1 MGIIEYFE
9 LQQKYE
15 KQYGERTIVLYQSGI
30 FYETWE
36 YDPNE
41 CRSDKDKIDSDGKLW
56 DIHIGHSVVLSTTL
70 NYNLSC
76 EDGQKPYGIKNP
88 NKLGFPIIAYEKCL
102 ATLLAN
108 DYVVVR
114 VDQQGSSKNITRVVS
129 EIYSPTMQI
138 DTISLNRSTSNI
150 ACIYI
155 EYQKGNN
162 SYDNFLITTGV
173 SVIDVITGQNKVC
186 EYFSK
191 VEDQV
196 YPIQELYRF
205 LISHS
210 PRELIIHLSD
220 MPPGLDTNTD
230 DKPNKYIK
238 YLERVLELRRFDRL
252 NVYINSVPVEYK
264 KIPYQIEFLNK
275 IFVKQEPKKKNSFLN
290 IIQKRNEKIISEL
303 GMSEMNYGR
312 ISYLLLLQHC
322 HSHNPTIILKLSKP
336 NLQWLDDKYHLI
348 LTHNAIVQL
357 DLIPQKENK
366 FRRKAEIDSLLS
378 VIDHNRTHLGKRALE
393 NLLQNPMLDLE
404 EIQFYYDMVDEMF
417 TMVDK
422 DPLWLLLDKSLREL
436 PDIGRLQRKLELKL
450 ITPKEL
456 SMLYTAY
463 IKIINIYCLILN
475 NNVPILQSKLLAQ
488 EDVINFN
495 EFISRFSM
503 IINFEHL
510 ECCSINTL
518 PETKEKILDFP
529 ACPIK
534 PGIYSAIDEL
544 NNRLITAE
552 TALQQI
558 VDHLNSFLTK
568 TTGAK
573 IKLNSAKA
581 VKGQGAKKVGPD
593 ITILLTTFAKAKT
606 LESSNINT
614 DLCGVVDFVTYSS
627 NDKKIVS
634 DKINYYC
641 DEIDNVKMELR
652 KKLYV
657 IYETWV
663 GEMVHTYTFYTAIAG
678 LIAKLDLIHS
688 YALVSHKYN
697 YYKPILDTSDGSS
710 YFEIVDLRNPLI
722 ERLIDGIYVTNNL
735 SLGRG
740 NVNENRSNGMILYSL
755 NMAGKSSLIK
765 AVVLNIILAQI
776 GCFTAC
782 NLKYKPYSKIITR
795 LSSNDNLFQG
805 YSTFE
810 IEMMELRT
818 ILRNSNENTLVLGNE
833 LAAGSDITC
842 ATGITASAIL
852 SLIDINATYIFA
864 SHIHDVVKLPHISK
878 IPTEKLKISHLTVT
892 KDEKLNEL
900 IYERKLRD
908 GQGPSVYGILVTEAL
923 GLPQNFINKAYEI
936 VNYLLGTNNEVIN
949 LKPSRYNSS
958 TYIDSCGIC
967 GKTQGVLHQHHL
979 IEQKY
984 ADDKGLV
991 SKMSISDSGNKEYIG
1006 SLHKNSPDNLI
1017 VLCQECHNELHIN
1030 HKELEILTISN
1041 GKIIRFKS

>member
-9 LQQKYE
+9 LQQKFE

-36 YDPNE
+36 YDPSE
-41 CRSDKDKIDSDGKLW
+41 CRSEKDKIDSNGKIW
-56 DIHIGHSVVLSTTL
+56 ENHVGHSVVLSTTL
-70 NYNLSC
+70 NYNLTY
-76 EDGQKPYGIKNP
+76 EDGQKPYSIKNP
-88 NKLGFPIIAYEKCL
+88 HKMGFPMISYDKCL
-102 ATLLAN
+102 TTLLAN

-114 VDQQGSSKNITRVVS
+114 VDQDGTGKNITRSVS

-162 SYDNFLITTGV
+162 NYENFLITTGV
-173 SVIDVITGQNKVC
+173 SVIDIITGQNKIC

-191 VEDQV
+191 MEDEV
-196 YPIQELYRF
+196 HPLQELYRF

-220 MPPGLDTNTD
+220 MPVGLDTNTA
-230 DKPNKYIK
+230 DKPNKYVK

-264 KIPYQIEFLNK
+264 KIVYQIEFLNK
-275 IFVKQEPKKKNSFLN
+275 LFVKQEPKKKGMLN
-290 IIQKRNEKIISEL
+290 IIQKRNDKIISEL
-303 GMSEMNYGR
+303 GMDQMNFGR

-322 HSHNPTIILKLSKP
+322 NSHNPATIAKLSRP
-336 NLQWLDDKYHLI
+336 DLQWLDDKHHLI
-348 LTHNAIVQL
+348 LTHNAIIQL

-366 FRRKAEIDSLLS
+366 FRKKSEIDSLLS
-378 VIDHNRTHLGKRALE
+378 VLDHTKTFLGKRALE
-393 NLLQNPMLDLE
+393 NLLQNPMLDPV

-417 TMVDK
+417 VMVDK
-422 DPLWLLLDKSLREL
+422 DPLWFVLEKSLKEL
-436 PDIGRLQRKLELKL
+436 PDLSRLQRKLELKL
-450 ITPKEL
+450 VTPKEL
-456 SMLYTAY
+456 SILYTAY

-475 NNVPILQSKLLAQ
+475 NNVPVLQSKLLSQ
-488 EDVINFN
+488 EEVTSFN
-495 EFISRFSM
+495 EFISRFGT
-503 IINFEHL
+503 IINFENL
-510 ECCSINTL
+510 QCCTVDTFPDS
-518 PETKEKILDFP
+518 KEKFLEFVN
-529 ACPIK
+529 CPTN

-544 NNRLITAE
+544 NNILITAE

-568 TTGAK
+568 STGKK
-573 IKLNSAKA
+573 IKLDSGKA

-593 ITILLTTFAKAKT
+593 VTILLTTFAKAKV
-606 LESSNINT
+606 LESSNIDT
-614 DLCGVVDFVTYSS
+614 RLCGEVNFITYSS
-627 NDKKIVS
+627 SDKKIVS
-634 DKINYYC
+634 DKINYYS
-641 DEIDNVKMELR
+641 DEIDNVKMNLR
-652 KKLYV
+652 KQLWI
-657 IYETWV
+657 IYEKWID
-663 GEMVHTYTFYTAIAG
+663 EMVCKYTFYTGIAG
-678 LIAKLDLIHS
+678 FVAKLDLIHS
-688 YALVSHKYN
+688 YALVSHKNN
-697 YYKPILDTSDGSS
+697 YYKPVLDTSEGPS
-710 YFEIVDLRNPLI
+710 YFDIIDLRHQVI
-722 ERLIDGIYVTNNL
+722 ERLIDGVYVTNNL

-740 NVNENRSNGMILYSL
+740 NVEENRSNGMLLYSL

-765 AVVLNIILAQI
+765 AVALNIIVAQI

-782 NLKYKPYSKIITR
+782 KLKYKPYSKIITR
-795 LSSNDNLFQG
+795 LSSADNLFQG

-878 IPTEKLKISHLTVT
+878 ITTEKLKISHLTVT
-892 KDEKLNEL
+892 KNEELNEL
-900 IYERKLRD
+900 IYERKLHD

-949 LKPSRYNSS
+949 LKTGRYNSS

-967 GKTQGVLHQHHL
+967 GKNQGQLHQHHL

-984 ADDKGLV
+984 ADNKGLV
-991 SKMSISDSGNKEYIG
+991 SKMSISNTGDKQYIG

-1017 VLCQECHNELHIN
+1017 VLCQECHNELHSN
-1030 HKELEILTISN
+1030 HKELEILTVST

>member
-9 LQQKYE
+9 FQQKYE

-41 CRSDKDKIDSDGKLW
+41 CRSDKDKIDSDGKMW
-56 DIHIGHSVVLSTTL
+56 TKHIGLSVILSTTL

-76 EDGQKPYGIKNP
+76 EDGQKPYGISNP
-88 NKLGFPIIAYEKCL
+88 HKMGFPIISYDKCL

-114 VDQQGSSKNITRVVS
+114 VDQQGSGKNITRSVA

-162 SYDNFLITTGV
+162 NYENFLITTGV
-173 SVIDVITGQNKVC
+173 SVIDIITGQNKIC

-191 VEDQV
+191 VEDEV
-196 YPIQELYRF
+196 HPLQELYRF
-205 LISHS
+205 LISHA

-220 MPPGLDTNTD
+220 MPVGLDTNTD
-230 DKPNKYIK
+230 DKPNKYVK

-264 KIPYQIEFLNK
+264 KIAYQVEFLNK
-275 IFVKQEPKKKNSFLN
+275 LFVQQESKKKSRLN
-290 IIQKRNEKIISEL
+290 IIQKRNDKIISEL
-303 GMSEMNYGR
+303 GMSEMNFGR

-322 HSHNPTIILKLSKP
+322 NSHNPATISKLSRP
-336 NLQWLDDKYHLI
+336 NLQWLDDKHHLI
-348 LTHNAIVQL
+348 LAHNAIVQL

-378 VIDHNRTHLGKRALE
+378 VLDHNRTHLGKRTLE
-393 NLLQNPMLDLE
+393 NLLQNPMLDPV
-404 EIQFYYDMVDEMF
+404 EIQFYYDMVEEMF
-417 TMVDK
+417 VMVDK
-422 DPLWLLLDKSLREL
+422 DPLWLLLDKSLKEL
-436 PDIGRLQRKLELKL
+436 PDISRLQRKLELKL

-475 NNVPILQSKLLAQ
+475 NKVPVLQSKLLTQ
-488 EDVINFN
+488 EEVTDFN
-495 EFISRFSM
+495 EFVSRFGA
-503 IINFEHL
+503 IINFENL
-510 ECCSINTL
+510 ECCSVDTL
-518 PETKEKILDFP
+518 PDSKEKILEFP
-529 ACPIK
+529 ICPTK
-534 PGIYSAIDEL
+534 HGVYPEIDEL
-544 NNRLITAE
+544 NNRLIVAE
-552 TALQQI
+552 TSLQQI
-558 VDHLNSFLTK
+558 VDHLNSFLGK
-568 TTGAK
+568 TTGKK

-581 VKGQGAKKVGPD
+581 VKGQGAKKLGPD

-606 LESSNINT
+606 LESSNV
-614 DLCGVVDFVTYSS
+614 DVGLCGVLSFVTYSS
-627 NDKKIVS
+627 SDKKIVS

-641 DEIDNVKMELR
+641 DEIDNVKMALR
-652 KKLYV
+652 KQLYI
-657 IYETWV
+657 IYETWID
-663 GEMVHTYTFYTAIAG
+663 EMVNTYTFYTGIAG
-678 LIAKLDLIHS
+678 LVAKVDLIHS

-697 YYKPILDTSDGSS
+697 YYKPTLDTSEGPS
-710 YFEIVDLRNPLI
+710 YFEIETLRHPVI
-722 ERLIDGIYVTNNL
+722 ERIIDGIYVTNDL

-740 NVNENRSNGMILYSL
+740 DTEKNRSNGMILYSL

-765 AVVLNIILAQI
+765 AVALNIILSQI

-782 NLKYKPYSKIITR
+782 KLKYKPYSKIITR
-795 LSSNDNLFQG
+795 LSSQDNLFQG

-878 IPTEKLKISHLTVT
+878 IPTEKLKVSHLTVT

-900 IYERKLRD
+900 IYERKLRN

-949 LKPSRYNSS
+949 LKTGRYNSS
-958 TYIDSCGIC
+958 TYMDSCGIC

-984 ADDKGLV
+984 ADNKGLV
-991 SKMSISDSGNKEYIG
+991 SKMSISDAGDKEYIG

-1017 VLCQECHNELHIN
+1017 VLCQECHNELHSN
-1030 HKELEILTISN
+1030 HKELEILTVST
-1041 GKIIRFKS
+1041 GKIIRFKL